1 LADFGAASQLR
12 DAAGPGPG
20 HPLGD
25 CCQESRGTGCRS
37 IAVFDDWTYNGR
49 TCRGGWL

>member
-1 LADFGAASQLR
+1 LADFGAVSQLR
-12 DAAGPGPG
+12 DAAVPGPG

-37 IAVFDDWTYNGR
+37 IAVSDERTYNGR
-49 TCRGGWL
+49 TWRGGRL